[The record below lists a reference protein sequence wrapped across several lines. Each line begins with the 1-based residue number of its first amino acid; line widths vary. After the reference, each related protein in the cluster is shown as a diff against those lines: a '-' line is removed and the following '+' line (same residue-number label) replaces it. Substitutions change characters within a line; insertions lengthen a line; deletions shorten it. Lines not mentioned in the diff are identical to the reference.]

1 MKLKLLNMCFAA
13 GCTLTP
19 IAGSAAENLSAENNN
34 VVKEPYAIFSWDMDQ
49 NTEIA
54 SLEDEIND
62 IYRIWIEN
70 DCREG

>member
-13 GCTLTP
+13 GCTLAP
-19 IAGSAAENLSAENNN
+19 ITGAAAESQPTENNN
-34 VVKEPYAIFSWDMDQ
+34 VVREPYAIFSWDMEQ
-49 NTEIA
+49 NREIA